1 MDTMDTID
9 TIDTILNI
17 SNDYI
22 RKNMIDIDNKLDTFV
37 TEICKDR
44 DETHG
49 RNHMWKIS
57 RLSIYI
63 ANNEGHIKKNIL
75 EDILIVAW
83 LHDVADHKY
92 CEFTNLEQILEN
104 FLIEFDKGKLYKNI
118 IDRISYSKEVT
129 NGSSDWNKIIGIE
142 GIIIRNI
149 VSDADKIDA
158 LGENG
163 IRRCIEYGFH
173 KYKHATTEEMIQR
186 VKDHAHEKI
195 LLLRD
200 KYIKTSIGKKI
211 AEKEHQDTIDILANL
226 NDFFIKNYC
235 KITF

>member
-1 MDTMDTID
+1 M
-9 TIDTILNI
+9 DTILNI
-17 SNDYI
+17 ANNYI
-22 RKNMIDIDNKLDTFV
+22 KKYMHNIDNKLDTFV

-63 ANNEGHIKKNIL
+63 ANNEGNVNKKLL

-92 CEFTNLEQILEN
+92 CEFTDLEQILEK
-104 FLIEFDKGKLYKNI
+104 FLIEFDKGKLYKDI
-118 IDRISYSKEVT
+118 IDRISFSKEIK
-129 NGSSDWNKIIGIE
+129 NGSSDWHEIIGIE

-163 IRRCIEYGFH
+163 IRRCIEFGFY
-173 KYKHATTEEMIQR
+173 KYKKATSEEMIQR
-186 VKDHAHEKI
+186 VRDHACEKI
-195 LLLRD
+195 LLLKD
-200 KYIKTSIGKKI
+200 KYIKTRIGKEL
-211 AEKEHQDTIDILANL
+211 AEKEHQETVNILANL
-226 NDFFIKNYC
+226 NNFFIKNYC
-235 KITF
+235 E